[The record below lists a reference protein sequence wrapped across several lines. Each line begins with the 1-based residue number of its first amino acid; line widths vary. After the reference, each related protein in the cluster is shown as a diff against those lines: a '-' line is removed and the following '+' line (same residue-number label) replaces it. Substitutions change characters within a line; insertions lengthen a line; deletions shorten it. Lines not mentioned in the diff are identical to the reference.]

1 MAILIVDDSSD
12 SRLLIEYILKSAG
25 YTDVLTAESAQEAF
39 NLLGM
44 GNSRSDET
52 DFDLIVMDI
61 VMPGTD
67 GIEACRLI
75 KEHEHLQDIP
85 VIMVTAN
92 YDIDNLQSAFSAG
105 AMDYITKPLNKVELL
120 ARVRSALRLKHE
132 TDRRKAREVELLARV
147 RSALRLKH
155 ETDRRKAREEELL
168 EVTRQLEEANQNLR
182 RLSFLD
188 GLTGI
193 ANRRHFDEI
202 LLNEWNRAVR
212 DAMPLSLVILD
223 IDFFKNYN
231 DTYGHQTGDD
241 CLKHVAGCLSGL
253 LKRPGDLAARYGGEE
268 FAAILP
274 NTDMQGAAAMAE
286 MLRSGIEALQI
297 PHASSSVSAFVTVSA
312 GVASTVPLQAGSPEE
327 LLAAADKAL
336 YQAKQS
342 GRNRVVL
349 GKL

>member
-1 MAILIVDDSSD
+1 MAILIVDDLSD

-25 YTDVLTAESAQEAF
+25 YTDVFTAKSAADAF
-39 NLLGM
+39 KLLGM
-44 GNSRSDET
+44 DNAQGAQGG
-52 DFDLIVMDI
+52 FDLIVMDI
-61 VMPGTD
+61 IMPGID

-75 KEHEHLQDIP
+75 KERENMRDIP
-85 VIMVTAN
+85 IIMVTAN

-132 TDRRKAREVELLARV
+132 TDRRKAREN
-147 RSALRLKH
+147 
-155 ETDRRKAREEELL
+155 ELL

-193 ANRRHFDEI
+193 ANRRHFDEV
-202 LLNEWNRAVR
+202 LLNEWNRAAR
-212 DAMPLSLVILD
+212 DAVPLSLIILD
-223 IDFFKNYN
+223 IDFFKKYN
-231 DTYGHQTGDD
+231 DTYGHQAGDD
-241 CLKHVAGCLSGL
+241 CLKQVAGSLSGR

-274 NTDMQGAAAMAE
+274 NTDMQGAAAIAE
-286 MLRSGIEALQI
+286 MLRGGVEALEI
-297 PHASSSVSAFVTVSA
+297 PHASSSVSAYVTVSA
-312 GVASTVPLQAGSPEE
+312 GAASTVPRQAGTPGD

-336 YQAKQS
+336 YQAKQG
-342 GRNRVVL
+342 GRNRVTLREV
-349 GKL
+349 

>member
-12 SRLLIEYILKSAG
+12 SMLLIKYILKSAG
-25 YTDVLTAESAQEAF
+25 YTDVFAAESAQEAF
-39 NLLGM
+39 KLLGM
-44 GNSRSDET
+44 GNSRRAET
-52 DFDLIVMDI
+52 NFDLIVMDI
-61 VMPGTD
+61 IMPGTD

-120 ARVRSALRLKHE
+120 ARVRSALRLKRE
-132 TDRRKAREVELLARV
+132 TDRRK
-147 RSALRLKH
+147 K
-155 ETDRRKAREEELL
+155 REEELL

-182 RLSFLD
+182 RLSLLD

-241 CLKHVAGCLSGL
+241 CLKQVAGCLSGF

-274 NTDMQGAAAMAE
+274 NTDMQGAAAMGE

-297 PHASSSVSAFVTVSA
+297 PHSSSSVSAFVTISA
-312 GVASTVPLQAGSPEE
+312 GVASTIPLQTGSPEE

-342 GRNRVVL
+342 GRNRVAL
-349 GKL
+349 RKL

>member
-12 SRLLIEYILKSAG
+12 SRLLIEYILKAAG
-25 YTDVLTAESAQEAF
+25 YADVLTAESATEAF
-39 NLLGM
+39 KLLGM
-44 GNSRSDET
+44 GNSRSDEAG
-52 DFDLIVMDI
+52 FDLIVMDI
-61 VMPGTD
+61 VMPGMD

-132 TDRRKAREVELLARV
+132 TDRRKA
-147 RSALRLKH
+147 H
-155 ETDRRKAREEELL
+155 EEELL

-241 CLKHVAGCLSGL
+241 CLKLVAGSLSGL

-274 NTDMQGAAAMAE
+274 NTDMQGAAAIAE

-297 PHASSSVSAFVTVSA
+297 PHSSSSVSAHVTVSA
-312 GVASTVPLQAGSPEE
+312 GVASTVPVRTDSPGN

-342 GRNRVVL
+342 GRNRVTLREV
-349 GKL
+349 